1 MQLHHLALG
10 ATDVAA
16 LAGFYASVFGLEQ
29 VREHRR
35 DDGTLRS
42 IWLRLGEGLLM
53 VESIEAGSPREPG
66 LRLPEPGWF
75 LLAFATADE
84 AESEAVCSAATARG
98 ASESHRTGFTRYLV
112 DPEGNRVAVSH
123 FPLPKGP

>member
-10 ATDVAA
+10 ATDVVA
-16 LAGFYASVFGLEQ
+16 LARFYASVFGLEQ

-42 IWLRLGEGLLM
+42 IWLRLGDGLLM
-53 VESIEAGSPREPG
+53 VESIEAGSPREAG
-66 LRLPEPGWF
+66 LRLPEAGWF
-75 LLAFATADE
+75 LLAFTTTDE
-84 AESEAVCSAATARG
+84 AESERVCSAATARG
-98 ASESHRTGFTRYLV
+98 ATESHRTGFTRYLV

-123 FPLPKGP
+123 FPIPKGP

>member
-10 ATDVAA
+10 ATDVVA

-42 IWLRLGEGLLM
+42 IWLRLGDGLLM

-66 LRLPEPGWF
+66 LRLPEQGWF
-75 LLAFATADE
+75 MLAFSTANE
-84 AESEAVCSAATARG
+84 AESEAVCRAATARG

-123 FPLPKGP
+123 FPIPEGP

>member
-16 LAGFYASVFGLEQ
+16 LAGFYGAVFGLEQ

-42 IWLRLGEGLLM
+42 IWLRLGDGLLM
-53 VESIEAGSPREPG
+53 VESIETGGAREQG

-75 LLAFATADE
+75 LLAFSTANE
-84 AESEAVCSAATARG
+84 AESEAVCRAATARG
-98 ASESHRTGFTRYLV
+98 ATESHRTAFTRYLV

-123 FPLPKGP
+123 FALPAEA

>member
-29 VREHRR
+29 LREHRR

-42 IWLRLGEGLLM
+42 VWLRLGEGLLM
-53 VESIEAGSPREPG
+53 VESIEAGPVREQG
-66 LRLPEPGWF
+66 LRLPEPGLF

-84 AESEAVCSAATARG
+84 AESEALCSAATARG
-98 ASESHRTGFTRYLV
+98 ASESHRTGFTRYLF

>member
-42 IWLRLGEGLLM
+42 IWLRLGDGLLM
-53 VESIEAGSPREPG
+53 VESIESGSPREAG
-66 LRLPEPGWF
+66 LRLPEAGWF
-75 LLAFATADE
+75 LLAFTTTDE
-84 AESEAVCSAATARG
+84 AESERVCNAATARG
-98 ASESHRTGFTRYLV
+98 ATESHRTGFTRYLV

-123 FPLPKGP
+123 FPIPEEP

>member
-10 ATDVAA
+10 ASDVAA

-42 IWLRLGEGLLM
+42 VW
-53 VESIEAGSPREPG
+53 
-66 LRLPEPGWF
+66 
-75 LLAFATADE
+75 
-84 AESEAVCSAATARG
+84 ARG
-98 ASESHRTGFTRYLV
+98 C
-112 DPEGNRVAVSH
+112 
-123 FPLPKGP
+123 

>member
-16 LAGFYASVFGLEQ
+16 LAGFYGAVFGLEQ

-42 IWLRLGEGLLM
+42 IWLRLGDGLLM

-66 LRLPEPGWF
+66 LRLPEQGWF
-75 LLAFATADE
+75 MLAFATADE
-84 AESEAVCSAATARG
+84 AESEAVCRAATARG
-98 ASESHRTGFTRYLV
+98 ATESHRTGFTRYLV

-123 FPLPKGP
+123 FPIPEGP

>member
-53 VESIEAGSPREPG
+53 VESIEAGPVREQG

-75 LLAFATADE
+75 LLAFATEDE
-84 AESEAVCSAATARG
+84 AESEAVCRAATARG

>member
-10 ATDVAA
+10 ASDVAA
-16 LAGFYASVFGLEQ
+16 LAAFYASVFGLEQ

-53 VESIEAGSPREPG
+53 VESIEAGPVREQG

-75 LLAFATADE
+75 LLAFATEDE
-84 AESEAVCSAATARG
+84 AESEAVCRAATARG
-98 ASESHRTGFTRYLV
+98 ASESHRTGFTRSLV